1 MSRRIDNRQRGFT
14 LLEILVALAV
24 LAIALAAAIRLMGQS
39 IDASASLRDR
49 MVAQWVAEN
58 RLASHQLTRN
68 YPPIDVTEGDVEMA
82 GRHWHWQ
89 EQVSATPAEKL
100 RRIDITVTARDGKGG
115 HARLTGFVRQPT

>member
-24 LAIALAAAIRLMGQS
+24 LAIALAAAIRMMGQS

-58 RLASHQLTRN
+58 RLVSHQLTRH

-82 GRHWHWQ
+82 GRRWHWQ